1 MILRAFEGEGQFE
14 LRDDLAKPLLV
25 LARQFGWR
33 PEPTAMPVYRPD
45 PADPSKTVMVCWDH
59 NWRGDHL
66 PPQRQVMTRQDTLNL
81 IHGLTMAMRDIEQ
94 FLAIHAAA
102 GTEARSELRQ
112 DDLRRHFADDRGVDL
127 IRSFIAFCRDC
138 PQGIQMTARRT
149 AT

>member
-14 LRDDLAKPLLV
+14 LPDDLAKPLLV

-33 PEPTAMPVYRPD
+33 PEPTNMPVCRPD

-66 PPQRQVMTRQDTLNL
+66 PPQGQVMSGQDTLNL
-81 IHGLTMAMRDIEQ
+81 IYGLTMALRDIEQ
-94 FLAIHAAA
+94 LLAIHAAA

-112 DDLRRHFADDRGVDL
+112 DDQRRFFGDADGAKLV
-127 IRSFIAFCRDC
+127 RSFIAFCEHC
-138 PQGIQMTARRT
+138 PQGIQMTAQ
-149 AT
+149 